1 MEIIKGD
8 EYCVVVQERAT
19 PRANFK
25 INIFYVVCHMILVIF
40 LNIIFLKYY
49 SYMHNLEKT
58 FSVTYKKKHLA
69 RK

>member
-25 INIFYVVCHMILVIF
+25 INIFFYVVCHTRNIF
-40 LNIIFLKYY
+40 KY
-49 SYMHNLEKT
+49 
-58 FSVTYKKKHLA
+58 F
-69 RK
+69 